1 MEYHLPVTRTARYQ
15 QLGELSPT
23 TRQLWLVLHGYGQL
37 AEYFIRHFAALH
49 AADPAGT
56 VIVAPEGLS
65 RFYLQGTA
73 GRVGAS
79 WMTRA
84 DRLAEIEDQAS
95 YLSQLLASLLVQCPP
110 GTPVTVLGFSQGT
123 ATASRWLAHC
133 AGHWRPQHLI
143 LWAGDFPADIEAS
156 RAQQAVQS
164 LPVSLICGT
173 QDGYVSPARL
183 HEQAEVLRQHGAQV
197 ATHSFAGGHTLYP
210 ELLRQLHAA
219 GATGPVASPAAAPWP
234 LPPAPPEK

>member
-1 MEYHLPVTRTARYQ
+1 MEHHLPVTRTARYQ
-15 QLGELSPT
+15 QLGELSPA

-37 AEYFIRHFAALH
+37 AEYFIRHFAALY

-56 VIVAPEGLS
+56 VIVAPEALS

-84 DRLAEIEDQAS
+84 DRLREIEDQAS
-95 YLSQLLASLLVQCPP
+95 YLSQLLASLLAKCPP
-110 GTPVTVLGFSQGT
+110 GTAVTVLGFSQGT
-123 ATASRWLAHC
+123 ATVSRWLAQC

-156 RAQQAVQS
+156 RAQQAVRG
-164 LPVSLICGT
+164 LPVSLVCGT
-173 QDGYVSPARL
+173 QDEYVSPAQL
-183 HEQAEVLRQHGAQV
+183 YEQAEVLRRHGAQV

-219 GATGPVASPAAAPWP
+219 EATSPAASPDGALWP